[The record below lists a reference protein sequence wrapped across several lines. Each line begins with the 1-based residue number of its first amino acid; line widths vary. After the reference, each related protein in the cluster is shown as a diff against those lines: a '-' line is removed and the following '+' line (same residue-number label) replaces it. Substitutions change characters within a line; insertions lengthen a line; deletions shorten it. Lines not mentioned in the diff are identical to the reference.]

1 MADKNSG
8 SVIEIVNSTACI
20 LAKKKLNFKE
30 TDKEDQGKLAMLSLK
45 ISEQQEEVQE
55 SIDGIYNTIKAQYFG
70 ILLPQGLKQE
80 VAEYVFNQV
89 NEKNLYSV
97 SEIENG
103 DATVKEILV
112 SALQKTDKIEISQ
125 TTSDNNFG
133 NLKILKNDS
142 QKDNLILE
150 NKNLEN
156 KIASETFKKAHNDN
170 ATQSDKDLAVVMI
183 TLSELDAFIEF
194 GLNYAQLDNPDKKT
208 VINTIDVL
216 KKTQPELAQ
225 NYMKLFGIDEKT
237 FNEAERSNTKYILD
251 TNSVEMD
258 EVSRK
263 IKNVGDRIAAFLKY
277 KDNLSE
283 EEKKQKFLDIKNVI
297 DQSDY
302 PIDGIVSGLL
312 RGCNTNSEE
321 PYFLQIMDILKDKF
335 KEPKNILIDGYFTLE
350 FMQFTQI
357 LLKEDSK
364 LANELLESFNNC
376 IKLEEDKLSI
386 ELIENIPQE
395 AFNEIGDKKNSDA
408 LAQEGTYFVVNQVKQ
423 IQTMKKSSTVN
434 SGIIPIGISPKLIIK
449 DDSLQ
454 YRRGVEAFFKD
465 KKKMI
470 PKAIQVLT
478 SKASG
483 DKKDV
488 FQEVIVER
496 LLEEKDSPEINS
508 PESMEQRKEL
518 FKLIIERA
526 ISTGNSVNHQLLDN
540 LVKIDLNTVK
550 KVLKE
555 DLIPAQNDTPTTLR
569 GQYVQSI
576 GETVKDAQ
584 KKGFLN
590 PARTSLG
597 KIIENQGVLIE
608 NRNPNNTNQ
617 EFDEEQEL

>member
-1 MADKNSG
+1 MADKNTG
-8 SVIEIVNSTACI
+8 NIIGIVNSTACI

-89 NEKNLYSV
+89 NEKNLYSA
-97 SEIENG
+97 SEIETG
-103 DATVKEILV
+103 DATVKEILI
-112 SALQKTDKIEISQ
+112 SALQKTDEIETPK
-125 TTSDNNFG
+125 TTSDN

-156 KIASETFKKAHNDN
+156 KIALETFKKAHNDN

-183 TLSELDAFIEF
+183 ILSELDAFIEF

-251 TNSVEMD
+251 TNSAEMD

-302 PIDGIVSGLL
+302 PIDGIVAGLL

-321 PYFLQIMDILKDKF
+321 PYFLEIIDILKDKF
-335 KEPKNILIDGYFTLE
+335 KEPKNISIDGYFTLE

-376 IKLEEDKLSI
+376 IKLEEDKLSM
-386 ELIENIPQE
+386 ELIETIPQE
-395 AFNEIGDKKNSDA
+395 AFNDIGDKKNSDA

-423 IQTMKKSSTVN
+423 FQTMKKSSTVN
-434 SGIIPIGISPKLIIK
+434 SGTIPIGISPKLIIT
-449 DDSLQ
+449 DDSPQ
-454 YRRGVEAFFKD
+454 YRRGVEACFKD

-470 PKAIQVLT
+470 PKAIKMLT
-478 SKASG
+478 SNASEN
-483 DKKDV
+483 KKDV

-496 LLEEKDSPEINS
+496 LLEEKDSTEINS

-526 ISTGNSVNHQLLDN
+526 ISTGKSINHQLIDN
-540 LVKIDLNTVK
+540 LVKIDLDTVK
-550 KVLKE
+550 EVLRE
-555 DLIPAQNDTPTTLR
+555 DLIPAQNDTPTIIR
-569 GQYVQSI
+569 GQYVQVI
-576 GETVKDAQ
+576 GENVKDAQ
-584 KKGFLN
+584 KKEILN

-597 KIIENQGVLIE
+597 KIVGSQGVLIE
-608 NRNPNNTNQ
+608 NRNPNNTNL